1 MAPDVRG
8 REQAVVE
15 LERERGER
23 ALADVQDGVPQLL
36 RQRPDRR
43 VRGGRVVRHR
53 ARACIRLRARRLR
66 EKQLCARRNARSDA
80 RGPRARAP
88 LARPRKCRPGGG
100 TRGARST
107 PRALSRRARQ
117 VETRRVVPGAPEGVG
132 WGIFELFA
140 SVEKASFKRS
150 WASSFQ
156 VTCVFAISYG
166 QTVCLEG
173 ASGKARRGTTC
184 LASPPAPVCSSHLWR
199 DRVVPSRLC
208 AGVDRRAARLGTRAR
223 ASRDASPRALLRHA
237 LSSGPRVASPP
248 SPAMLRHAV
257 SQFSARAATMGVGAA
272 AASAPGA
279 AECAKKE
286 DASKTVTSSFD
297 PEALERGAKA
307 LREINN
313 SIHAKKVRAIAA
325 LAAGRDRPRDRSR
338 RRRAIRRAD
347 RRSSPILDS
356 ARADA
361 RSRLAR
367 ANIP

>member
-150 WASSFQ
+150 WVSSFQ
-156 VTCVFAISYG
+156 VARIFAILYG
-166 QTVCLEG
+166 QTVCRRATRVWKSTAGDDVSCVATCCLLV
-173 ASGKARRGTTC
+173 ASLAR
-184 LASPPAPVCSSHLWR
+184 
-199 DRVVPSRLC
+199 RVVPSRLC

-237 LSSGPRVASPP
+237 ISSGPRVVSSLARDASPRGV
-248 SPAMLRHAV
+248 AVLRARRDDGRRRGRRLGARRGRV
-257 SQFSARAATMGVGAA
+257 REEGGRVQDGDVLVRPGGARARRQGPPRDQQLHPREEGA
-272 AASAPGA
+272 
-279 AECAKKE
+279 
-286 DASKTVTSSFD
+286 
-297 PEALERGAKA
+297 
-307 LREINN
+307 
-313 SIHAKKVRAIAA
+313 RAIAA

-338 RRRAIRRAD
+338 RRRASRRAD

-367 ANIP
+367 ANSP

>member
-1 MAPDVRG
+1 
-8 REQAVVE
+8 
-15 LERERGER
+15 
-23 ALADVQDGVPQLL
+23 
-36 RQRPDRR
+36 
-43 VRGGRVVRHR
+43 
-53 ARACIRLRARRLR
+53 
-66 EKQLCARRNARSDA
+66 
-80 RGPRARAP
+80 
-88 LARPRKCRPGGG
+88 
-100 TRGARST
+100 
-107 PRALSRRARQ
+107 
-117 VETRRVVPGAPEGVG
+117 
-132 WGIFELFA
+132 
-140 SVEKASFKRS
+140 
-150 WASSFQ
+150 
-156 VTCVFAISYG
+156 
-166 QTVCLEG
+166 
-173 ASGKARRGTTC
+173 
-184 LASPPAPVCSSHLWR
+184 
-199 DRVVPSRLC
+199 
-208 AGVDRRAARLGTRAR
+208 
-223 ASRDASPRALLRHA
+223 
-237 LSSGPRVASPP
+237 
-248 SPAMLRHAV
+248 MLRHAV

-313 SIHAKKVRAIAA
+313 SIHAKKVRALAA